1 MNFNLK
7 KLPIDISHLRC
18 KWGYFYEYNLKKI
31 ELISNL
37 ISRKTQTITYFGF
50 DSKSLF
56 DIFLKNNVRGIDR
69 IVPIGRAHLMK
80 NIWDGYD
87 FISQFSR
94 RVNIE

>member
-7 KLPIDISHLRC
+7 KLPIDISHLEVN
-18 KWGYFYEYNLKKI
+18 GVIFMSTIKKI
-31 ELISNL
+31 ELISNI
-37 ISRKTQTITYFGF
+37 ISKKTQIITYFGF

-87 FISQFSR
+87 FIGQFSR
-94 RVNIE
+94 RVNIQ